1 MGREEFQ
8 SLKGGILKRK
18 NRRIPGVFIDATGL
32 DRATRRISKKIDLS
46 KLLQTISGGTAVEV
60 AKYYC
65 LIPYEDDARQL
76 SYLDAVNR
84 AGFEVVTKRLPP
96 KGVNRQVSLDVQI
109 ATDMI
114 NFCYGYYAK
123 KSPNNPTSEDT
134 VETSEASTDVKDK
147 RVLTVVCP
155 SMELNYS
162 FLWAKHLGAETVVAD
177 FGIHNTN
184 ESQNGITNWIDLSN
198 SELIWK
204 D

>member
-8 SLKGGILKRK
+8 ALKGGILKRK

-123 KSPNNPTSEDT
+123 KESTSTNEEAADI
-134 VETSEASTDVKDK
+134 SEAPQDLKDK
-147 RVLTVVCP
+147 RILTVVCP

-162 FLWAKHLGAETVVAD
+162 FLWAKNLGAETVVAD

-198 SELIWK
+198 S
-204 D
+204 